1 MSHGVYVLISQNANK
16 EEKRKGVWSYMCPT
30 CICTYF
36 LSVATTASGAT
47 QSHCWPLWNKP
58 PLSSANMGL
67 VVLLLLWLQHVATV
81 KGARQAARWFIGSP
95 SAMLSLGKWLSSKAR
110 LVLVLFT
117 GLGRAD
123 LNYLRLPL
131 VNTTETRRVC
141 VCVCVQEGWTEDGR
155 QEWRSGRCRGRDGG
169 KKNKWAIMSCCSI
182 NINHNNKWLC
192 ACLNSSP
199 FSSLFTLH
207 RVTLH

>member
-1 MSHGVYVLISQNANK
+1 MQIRK
-16 EEKRKGVWSYMCPT
+16 KRERVCDPT
-30 CICTYF
+30 CVLHAYAPTF
-36 LSVATTASGAT
+36 SVS
-47 QSHCWPLWNKP
+47 P
-58 PLSSANMGL
+58 PLPQGRHNHTADLSGISRPFLPLTWG
-67 VVLLLLWLQHVATV
+67 LLLASSQHVATV

-169 KKNKWAIMSCCSI
+169 KKNKWAIMSCCFI

>member
-1 MSHGVYVLISQNANK
+1 MILHAYA
-16 EEKRKGVWSYMCPT
+16 PT
-30 CICTYF
+30 F
-36 LSVATTASGAT
+36 SAS
-47 QSHCWPLWNKP
+47 P
-58 PLSSANMGL
+58 PLPQGRHNHTADLSGISRPFLPLTWG
-67 VVLLLLWLQHVATV
+67 LLLAGSQHAAIV

-123 LNYLRLPL
+123 LNYLRFPL
-131 VNTTETRRVC
+131 VNTTETRRAC
-141 VCVCVQEGWTEDGR
+141 VCVCAGR
-155 QEWRSGRCRGRDGG
+155 VDGG
-169 KKNKWAIMSCCSI
+169 WKTGMKKWEMQRPRWWEKNKQAIMSCCTI

-192 ACLNSSP
+192 ACVNSSL
-199 FSSLFTLH
+199 FSCLFTLH

>member
-1 MSHGVYVLISQNANK
+1 
-16 EEKRKGVWSYMCPT
+16 MCDPT

-36 LSVATTASGAT
+36 LSIATTASGAT
-47 QSHCWPLWNKP
+47 QSHCWPLWNKS

-67 VVLLLLWLQHVATV
+67 VVGWFTTRSHSKRGQ
-81 KGARQAARWFIGSP
+81 ARQAARWFIGSP

-123 LNYLRLPL
+123 LNYLRFPL
-131 VNTTETRRVC
+131 VNTTETRRAC
-141 VCVCVQEGWTEDGR
+141 VCVCAGR
-155 QEWRSGRCRGRDGG
+155 VDGG
-169 KKNKWAIMSCCSI
+169 VKTGMKKWEMQRPRWWEKNKQAIMSCCPI

-192 ACLNSSP
+192 ACVNSSL
-199 FSSLFTLH
+199 FSCLFTLH